1 MCPCTSADA
10 SEVRSSTASDVF
22 ALEELAQRVA
32 ASVEGLVPGDLT
44 PDDAAELFRVTL
56 AVEDAIEE
64 IRANLA
70 RAGRLGGR
78 AG

>member
-10 SEVRSSTASDVF
+10 GDVRSSTASEVF
-22 ALEELAQRVA
+22 ALEDLAQRVA

-56 AVEDAIEE
+56 VIEDSIEE
-64 IRANLA
+64 IRANVA
-70 RAGRLGGR
+70 RAGRLSGR
-78 AG
+78 DG